1 MRVESLGLEDF
12 RNYRRAQVEFSTG
25 LNLVVGRNAQGK
37 TNLLE
42 AVYCLGGLGSP
53 RSPDAV
59 VIRNGAERAFLHG
72 GIASGARRVEVD
84 LEMRL
89 GRSTRALINKVPAPT
104 NKALTNVM
112 VGVFFGPDELLL
124 VKGAPDRRRRFL
136 DDLVVKLR
144 PARDGLRK
152 EFERVLRQRNALLK
166 TSPRRGREGQ
176 QFTTLEV
183 WDEALV
189 RTGAA
194 VAAARLEVLGRL
206 RPHYERRYA
215 AISGGSAMA
224 LRYESSWLEESTS
237 RAVVSGRAGVDE
249 SAVRTSLAEAV
260 DRLHERELERG
271 VSLAGPQRDD
281 IVVDV
286 TGSTNRDEIIEARLF
301 ASQGEQ
307 RTCAL
312 ALKLAEYDL
321 ITEALDEEPVL
332 LLDDVFSE
340 LDPVRQ
346 EWLGNAVL
354 ATGQTIVSSAQASSV
369 HTAIAGRVIGVSEG
383 RLTVGG

>member
-1 MRVESLGLEDF
+1 M
-12 RNYRRAQVEFSTG
+12 
-25 LNLVVGRNAQGK
+25 
-37 TNLLE
+37 
-42 AVYCLGGLGSP
+42 
-53 RSPDAV
+53 
-59 VIRNGAERAFLHG
+59 
-72 GIASGARRVEVD
+72 
-84 LEMRL
+84 
-89 GRSTRALINKVPAPT
+89 
-104 NKALTNVM
+104 
-112 VGVFFGPDELLL
+112 
-124 VKGAPDRRRRFL
+124 
-136 DDLVVKLR
+136 
-144 PARDGLRK
+144 
-152 EFERVLRQRNALLK
+152 
-166 TSPRRGREGQ
+166 
-176 QFTTLEV
+176 
-183 WDEALV
+183 
-189 RTGAA
+189 
-194 VAAARLEVLGRL
+194 
-206 RPHYERRYA
+206 
-215 AISGGSAMA
+215 
-224 LRYESSWLEESTS
+224 
-237 RAVVSGRAGVDE
+237 
-249 SAVRTSLAEAV
+249 
-260 DRLHERELERG
+260 
-271 VSLAGPQRDD
+271 AGPQRDD